1 MSDRPVYST
10 PVRYRVLVDA
20 YIDDVYCPASTDTVT
35 VFVEYAGHPGTA
47 LAPTDD
53 EGRKR
58 QAAYFKKRGKTVEQA
73 TAEKHR
79 IFIDLFHL
87 STYLLSRRDLPALP
101 AAVRAR
107 MGFSYGAA

>member
-1 MSDRPVYST
+1 M
-10 PVRYRVLVDA
+10 
-20 YIDDVYCPASTDTVT
+20 
-35 VFVEYAGHPGTA
+35 VERMIGIRPGTGGSSGHGY
-47 LAPTDD
+47 L
-53 EGRKR
+53 K
-58 QAAYFKKRGKTVEQA
+58 A

-101 AAVRAR
+101 DAVRAR